1 MKITSFEDKKEA
13 IFNKFML
20 ITKFYTDSMYRIIK
34 VRLGQEMNLT
44 AEGPLKPVFD
54 AAKNLHNEFVKLEKD
69 MIASGT
75 DLKGYYQA
83 LINTVKQQDLKPQ
96 NEKQD

>member
-1 MKITSFEDKKEA
+1 MILPNAVIITAAGYSRRFNNSENFTGKK
-13 IFNKFML
+13 
-20 ITKFYTDSMYRIIK
+20 
-34 VRLGQEMNLT
+34 
-44 AEGPLKPVFD
+44 
-54 AAKNLHNEFVKLEKD
+54 EFVKLEKD